1 MGLKPTTLDEQL
13 EILKH
18 RNIILPY
25 KSDMI
30 LLQYG
35 YYNLVNGYKNPF
47 IDTIKSSALGEDY
60 YKDGTSLDHLVELY
74 KFDSILRQNLL
85 YCIVTVETQMKSLIS
100 LYFLTVSAHPI
111 GIILIQN
118 HLLKI
123 PLRKN
128 LSIHLLQNYNEIS
141 VNFKL
146 KRGILRYAIL

>member
-47 IDTIKSSALGEDY
+47 IDTIKSSALGED
-60 YKDGTSLDHLVELY
+60 
-74 KFDSILRQNLL
+74 
-85 YCIVTVETQMKSLIS
+85 
-100 LYFLTVSAHPI
+100 
-111 GIILIQN
+111 
-118 HLLKI
+118 
-123 PLRKN
+123 
-128 LSIHLLQNYNEIS
+128 
-141 VNFKL
+141 
-146 KRGILRYAIL
+146 